1 MTPIV
6 RYLKKGGLLEDK
18 MEAKKIQIGAA
29 YFIIIDDVLYKRGYS
44 LLYLRCASSEEVDY
58 VLHEIHEGIC
68 GNHIGASRKS
78 AQSRILLANPT
89 ERYIQH
95 R

>member
-29 YFIIIDDVLYKRGYS
+29 YFIIIDDVLYK
-44 LLYLRCASSEEVDY
+44 
-58 VLHEIHEGIC
+58 
-68 GNHIGASRKS
+68 
-78 AQSRILLANPT
+78 
-89 ERYIQH
+89 
-95 R
+95 